1 MPRPDLSELGS
12 TGLLR
17 TGGTVYDE
25 FLSDLRGPKGRKT
38 LREMS
43 DNEPI
48 IASFLFAIEKIL
60 QRLDWHFEP
69 YRDPTADGEPDDADI
84 ENAQFA
90 NDALNDMSMSWDHTL
105 SEILSMLVY
114 GWSYLEIVY
123 KKRVGPDQKD
133 GSKRSKHT
141 DGKIGWRR
149 WGIRSQETLQ
159 EWLIDPED
167 GGVAGMIQL
176 DPVAG
181 GKGRVTIPIEKSL
194 LFRTSVRR
202 NNPEGKP
209 LIRTAYV
216 PYYYKKVISEIEAIG
231 IERDLAGLPVLW
243 LHPDYFAADAPPEMR
258 AVYDTCAQIVKSV
271 KRNENEGIL
280 MPLMY
285 DEQGNRLMDLT
296 LLSSGGSR
304 QIPINDTITRY
315 NQMMAITVLADF
327 ILLGHERVGTYSL
340 GASKVDLWS
349 LGVDA
354 IANSIR
360 EVIQSYAVPRLFAYN
375 GIPLDR
381 LPQFVYGD
389 VAQVELTEI
398 ADFVQ
403 KMAGAGVLAPDDD
416 LEDYMR
422 DLAGFPPAN
431 KEAREERHAQAEAM
445 AQMAEDAA
453 AGGGAG
459 EGADEETK
467 TAAPGKADDKPG
479 GAGGP

>member
-1 MPRPDLSELGS
+1 MARPDLTELGS

-17 TGGTVYDE
+17 AGGTVYDE
-25 FLSDLRGPKGRKT
+25 FLNDLRGPKGRKT
-38 LREMS
+38 LREMA

-48 IASFLFAIEKIL
+48 IASFLFAIEKII
-60 QRLDWHFEP
+60 QRLDWRFEP
-69 YRDPTADGEPDDADI
+69 YRDPTSDGEPDNTDV

-90 NDALNDMSMSWDHTL
+90 NDALTDMSMSWDQTL

-133 GSKRSKHT
+133 GSKRSKYT
-141 DGKIGWRR
+141 DGKVGWRR

-159 EWLIDPED
+159 EWVIDPDD
-167 GGVAGMIQL
+167 GGVMGMVQL

-181 GKGRVTIPIEKSL
+181 GKGRITIPIEKAL
-194 LFRTSVRR
+194 LFRATMRR

-209 LIRTAYV
+209 LIRTAYL

-258 AVYDTCAQIVKSV
+258 AVYDTCANIVKSI

-280 MPLMY
+280 MPLMF
-285 DEQGNRLMDLT
+285 DEHGNKVMDLT

-304 QIPINDTITRY
+304 QIPINETITRY
-315 NQMMAITVLADF
+315 NQMMAMTVLADF
-327 ILLGHERVGTYSL
+327 ILLGHERVGSYSL
-340 GASKVDLWS
+340 GASKIDLWS
-349 LGVDA
+349 MGVDA
-354 IANSIR
+354 IANSIA
-360 EVIQSYAVPRLFAYN
+360 EVVNNYALPRLFAYN
-375 GIPLDR
+375 GLPLDR
-381 LPQFVYGD
+381 LPTLVYGD
-389 VAQVELTEI
+389 VAQIELTEI

-403 KMAGAGVLAPDDD
+403 KMAGAGALAPDDD
-416 LEDYMR
+416 LEDFLR

-445 AQMAEDAA
+445 AEMAEQAA
-453 AGGGAG
+453 AAPEKGDEG
-459 EGADEETK
+459 EAKASTG
-467 TAAPGKADDKPG
+467 APGTPPG
-479 GAGGP
+479 KQ